1 MGSSITAAATQ
12 LGRHGG
18 GFDRVAPE
26 EGAAAADDYAATA
39 PCATMRR
46 VRAAA
51 WNGAAQTLPLLPHR
65 LLLQ

>member
-1 MGSSITAAATQ
+1 MPVVRQTQDTAEDGDDTAEP
-12 LGRHGG
+12 R
-18 GFDRVAPE
+18 
-26 EGAAAADDYAATA
+26 AADDYAATA

-51 WNGAAQTLPLLPHR
+51 WNGAAQALPLLPHR